1 MHMKLIYSIT
11 LAVLLAAAASV
22 RAETVTIGSDAD
34 TYIRDDVVRGGLEFM
49 DLHGGGADFAGYLRF
64 DLAKINVLTVQSATL
79 TLSVSGGA
87 SRNDTVVGGRFSLYG
102 LDKVVG
108 NTPQDW
114 DETVLTEG
122 NIGVEWSTNNGVS
135 VVNVTDLDD
144 DVAGITETVT
154 NASAGG
160 WAAGT
165 TIVVTGE
172 PLVRFIQS
180 RVDDNGLVTFIL
192 RDDDGADRGYGLATK
207 ENATESYRP
216 KLELTAVLGAR
227 TAATVPHPANGALDV
242 PRDVTLSWTPG
253 ESAVKHDVYIGTS
266 FDNVKSAT
274 PTTDPAGVYLGRT
287 DPNRYPD
294 SGALRMDFDQT
305 YYWRVDEVDAPPSN
319 TVHVGII
326 WSFATEPLAI
336 PIPGTNIT
344 AIASS
349 QTGNQ
354 GPENTLNG
362 SGLDN
367 TGLLHGVEGPTMWLS
382 DKTGVQPTWIEFQ
395 FDKIYQLHEMWVWNA
410 NESLEPLVGLGFKD
424 VTIEYSANGVDYLRL
439 GTTHE
444 FTQGPGTPDYAH
456 NTTVDLSGVA
466 AKYVRLTPTSNWGGV
481 FSQYGLSEVRFFSIP
496 VFAREPS
503 PDSGA
508 TNVDVDM
515 TLGWRAGRQAAR
527 HDVYVGADPNALTL
541 AGSVTQPAFD
551 TASLGLAL
559 EQSYYWRVDEVND
572 TQTPATW
579 QGDLWSFSTR
589 EFLVVDDFE
598 DYNEFE
604 PSTVYNT
611 WQDGFANPT
620 TNGSAIGYTVP
631 FQPTMETG
639 TVHAGSQS
647 VPLMY
652 DNMAATFSQAS
663 VNTKDL
669 AIGQDWTVGV
679 PTTLVL
685 WFHGR
690 PANATTERMYV
701 KVNGSKVLYGGDAL
715 DLARPQWTQWNID
728 LAAFG
733 VNLNSVTTLSIGFE
747 RTGAAGGT
755 GTIFIDD
762 IRLYRQAPPLPAEV
776 VWVEAETGTVT
787 APTRLFDDP
796 NASGGRYVST
806 EPGTADAGTTPPY
819 PSGTA
824 SIPFTVKGGTY
835 TLRFRIGFPGG
846 DDSCWIRIPDAT
858 TPSPVHTSG
867 WVHFNDIPTGDFW
880 HWSQQVKSED
890 QSGEPPVQFTLAAG
904 THTLEISYRGADLRI
919 DAVVFSK
926 AD

>member
-1 MHMKLIYSIT
+1 LVASRVQAKPFTLGAVGDIELGNDTQVGPNASSNGTGLGIRDISTRRRVVLISYDISALKDGGQFSSVRFSHFSHDLHGQT
-11 LAVLLAAAASV
+11 NVYGVVENQDLLEVESLTWNTAPGVQNNPTPPLDSPVELDPADLTDVLLTFGGPGQTGVRFSTDTSKALADFLNSDKDGIITFLFAPSAENAQLIVRSSEHAAGGSFL
-22 RAETVTIGSDAD
+22 EGELSPIIGVALNPNPVDGA
-34 TYIRDDVVRGGLEFM
+34 TDVVR
-49 DLHGGGADFAGYLRF
+49 D
-64 DLAKINVLTVQSATL
+64 
-79 TLSVSGGA
+79 
-87 SRNDTVVGGRFSLYG
+87 VV
-102 LDKVVG
+102 
-108 NTPQDW
+108 
-114 DETVLTEG
+114 
-122 NIGVEWSTNNGVS
+122 
-135 VVNVTDLDD
+135 
-144 DVAGITETVT
+144 
-154 NASAGG
+154 
-160 WAAGT
+160 
-165 TIVVTGE
+165 
-172 PLVRFIQS
+172 
-180 RVDDNGLVTFIL
+180 
-192 RDDDGADRGYGLATK
+192 
-207 ENATESYRP
+207 
-216 KLELTAVLGAR
+216 
-227 TAATVPHPANGALDV
+227 
-242 PRDVTLSWTPG
+242 LSWTPG
-253 ESAVKHDVYIGTS
+253 QFADKH
-266 FDNVKSAT
+266 N
-274 PTTDPAGVYLGRT
+274 VYLGT
-287 DPNRYPD
+287 DFNDVNSAGPGSPHLVGPAHDANSYD
-294 SGALRMDFDQT
+294 AGHLEFGQT
-305 YYWRVDEVDAPPSN
+305 YYWRVDEVNAPLDS
-319 TVHVGII
+319 TVFRGPV
-326 WSFATEPLAI
+326 WSFVTEPLAI
-336 PIPGTNIT
+336 PIPGASIT
-344 AIASS
+344 AAGSS

-362 SGLDN
+362 SGLDGS
-367 TGLLHGVEGPTMWLS
+367 GLLHGVEGPTVWLS
-382 DKTGVQPTWIEFQ
+382 DRIGVQPTWIEFQ
-395 FDKIYQLHEMWVWNA
+395 FDRVHQLHEMWVWNA

-424 VTIEYSANGVDYLRL
+424 VTIEYSANGVDFVRL

-444 FTQGPGTPDYAH
+444 FAQGPGTPNYAH

-503 PDSGA
+503 PDSAA
-508 TNVDVDM
+508 TDVDVDV

-527 HDVYVGADPNALTL
+527 HDVHVGADPNALTL
-541 AGSVTQPAFD
+541 AGSVTQPILDA
-551 TASLGLAL
+551 ASLGLAL
-559 EQSYYWRVDEVND
+559 GQSYYWRVDEAND
-572 TQTPATW
+572 AQPPTTW

-611 WQDGFANPT
+611 WKDGFANPT
-620 TNGSAIGYTVP
+620 ANGSAIGYLLGNP
-631 FQPTMETG
+631 QETQ
-639 TVHAGSQS
+639 TVHGGSQS

-652 DNMAATFSQAS
+652 NNTTATFSEAS
-663 VNTKDL
+663 VNANDL
-669 AIGQDWTVGV
+669 AIGRDWTVGV

-701 KVNGSKVLYGGDAL
+701 KINGSKVVYGGDAI
-715 DLARPQWTQWNID
+715 DVARPQWAQWNID

-733 VNLNSVTTLSIGFE
+733 VTLGNVTTLSIGFE

-762 IRLYRQAPPLPAEV
+762 IRLYRQAPPLPGEV

-806 EPGTADAGTTPPY
+806 EPGTADAGTAPPY
-819 PSGTA
+819 PSGTV
-824 SIPFTVKGGTY
+824 SIPFTVKGGIY

-846 DDSCWIRIPDAT
+846 DDSCWVRIPDAT
-858 TPSPVHTSG
+858 TQSPVHSSG

-890 QSGEPPVQFTLAAG
+890 QSGEPPVEFTLAAG

-919 DAVVFSK
+919 DAIVISK